1 MMGSQLGSLVD
12 PQQGPK
18 KKNIWFGIGGFAFF
32 LSVIWGM
39 VSGGTNDV
47 LETMS
52 TIACCFSIVAFVV
65 GASVASAAAA
75 KAQEAAGNV
84 QIFNPGT
91 LGTTIP
97 PPTTMSTPVS
107 MTDGDSS
114 LSIEKTNWDV
124 DEEISLRFKAPP
136 WPVAN
141 KAWVGIV
148 PMPMQSGSEAL
159 NDEETVSFL
168 YLQGHTSGK
177 LSFPSPGEGEWSIRL
192 HDADDPAIA
201 KQIAEVDFTVGASNE
216 GAAEL
221 PTPPPSMMEAIE
233 EFDEDAVGSALPT
246 PPPSMMEAIEEFD
259 EETINSMADEMG
271 ANLQEVIEQHAG
283 DFDAAE
289 LKLMS
294 TETFDSKLSALPEP
308 VRMKVQS
315 KLFQKIDAIKL
326 KVDAKKAR
334 AAAGVAAGVAAVGVA
349 AAATSSAASKVE
361 EVAEKVEEIAAEPE
375 PEPEPEVIQEPEPV
389 PEPEPEPEVIQE
401 PIPVP
406 EPEPEPEAIEEIA
419 PVPEPEPEPEAI
431 EEIAPVEEV
440 AEASIPLHDLIVQLS
455 EARFASERS
464 AIINEMEGASYS
476 FAIEVERVERTVGIG
491 LSEHLKSGR
500 SLTGN
505 IIGDDI
511 EVLVRMPAS
520 RNEEMEAV
528 QGASID
534 VNAVVSDWN
543 SLRKRLD
550 LNHIE

>member
-233 EFDEDAVGSALPT
+233 EFDE
-246 PPPSMMEAIEEFD
+246 
-259 EETINSMADEMG
+259 ETINSMADEMG

-315 KLFQKIDAIKL
+315 RLFQKIDAIKL

-375 PEPEPEVIQEPEPV
+375 PEPEPEVIQEPE
-389 PEPEPEPEVIQE
+389 
-401 PIPVP
+401 PVP

>member
-389 PEPEPEPEVIQE
+389 PEPEPEPE
-401 PIPVP
+401 
-406 EPEPEPEAIEEIA
+406 AIEEIA

>member
-233 EFDEDAVGSALPT
+233 EFDE
-246 PPPSMMEAIEEFD
+246 
-259 EETINSMADEMG
+259 ETINSMADEMG

-375 PEPEPEVIQEPEPV
+375 PEPEPEVIQEPE
-389 PEPEPEPEVIQE
+389 
-401 PIPVP
+401 PVP

>member
-32 LSVIWGM
+32 LSVVWGM

-233 EFDEDAVGSALPT
+233 EFDE
-246 PPPSMMEAIEEFD
+246 
-259 EETINSMADEMG
+259 ETINSMADEMG

-375 PEPEPEVIQEPEPV
+375 PEPEPV

-401 PIPVP
+401 PIPV
-406 EPEPEPEAIEEIA
+406 
-419 PVPEPEPEPEAI
+419 PEPEPEAI

>member
-389 PEPEPEPEVIQE
+389 PEPEPEPE
-401 PIPVP
+401 
-406 EPEPEPEAIEEIA
+406 
-419 PVPEPEPEPEAI
+419 AI